1 MNHKKLPLHLLNTAN
16 PMDSPLTTLSIEYKP
31 RTTGN
36 NMMNLIFI
44 WTTGNLLGPVYV
56 EVEDSRLG
64 RLPHYNLDTHLD
76 HGKSLRACLCVGG

>member
-1 MNHKKLPLHLLNTAN
+1 
-16 PMDSPLTTLSIEYKP
+16 
-31 RTTGN
+31 
-36 NMMNLIFI
+36 MMNLIFI